1 MKTRRRMDRYER
13 VYTTDTY
20 VDGNT
25 VRRVETVPNV
35 PERRREHIDRE
46 QEARRRHNK
55 RVARKNQE
63 KALRMN
69 RGYVMFLSMAVLLT
83 CLSCVAYIKL
93 QSDLTERMSR
103 ISRLESQVTDITT
116 DNAAT
121 RKRIETSVDLNHVK
135 DVAVNQLGM
144 VYASSD
150 QIMYYEIANDD
161 YMNQYSDIPS
171 K

>member
-1 MKTRRRMDRYER
+1 METRRRMDRYER

-55 RVARKNQE
+55 RVARRNQE

-103 ISRLESQVTDITT
+103 ISRLES
-116 DNAAT
+116 
-121 RKRIETSVDLNHVK
+121 
-135 DVAVNQLGM
+135 
-144 VYASSD
+144 
-150 QIMYYEIANDD
+150 
-161 YMNQYSDIPS
+161 
-171 K
+171 